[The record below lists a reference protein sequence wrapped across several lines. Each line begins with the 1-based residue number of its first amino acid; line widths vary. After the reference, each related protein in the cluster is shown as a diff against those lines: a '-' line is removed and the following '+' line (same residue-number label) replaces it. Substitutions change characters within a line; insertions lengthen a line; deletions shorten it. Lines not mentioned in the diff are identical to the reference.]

1 MSKKLRSYP
10 KVYDLGHPAIAALFE
25 GPVVVQEKVDGSQFS
40 FGVVDGVLHARSK
53 GATLHLDD
61 PNKLFRG
68 ALDTALRL
76 FDGGLLEEGWTY
88 RGEAL
93 MRPKHNTLEYG
104 RAPEGNV
111 ILFDVDT
118 GLEDRVADPEHLAAI
133 AERLGLEVVPTLHV
147 GTVEN
152 VDAMTA
158 LLDRESC
165 LGGCKV
171 EGVVFKNY
179 ERFGKDG
186 KMLMGK
192 HVSEAF
198 KEKHTKDWKKRNPTR
213 ADVVEALKQTYRSE
227 ARWAKAVQHLAEAG
241 TLDHEPR
248 DIGKLMKEVPE
259 DVRAECEDEI
269 KDALFKHFWPQIK
282 RGVTAGLPEWYKARL
297 AERQFAESEAA

>member
-1 MSKKLRSYP
+1 MTQKALRSYP
-10 KVYDLGHPAIAALFE
+10 KVYNMGHPAITDLFD

-40 FGVVDGVLHARSK
+40 FGVVGGELHARSK

-76 FDGGLLEEGWTY
+76 FDEGVLVEGWTY

-104 RAPEGNV
+104 RAPTGNV

-118 GLEDRVADPEHLAAI
+118 GLEDRVADPTGLAGI

-147 GTVEN
+147 GPVETA
-152 VDAMTA
+152 DA
-158 LLDRESC
+158 LLAFLDRDSC

-171 EGVVFKNY
+171 EGVVVKNY
-179 ERFGKDG
+179 ARFGKDA

-198 KEKHTKDWKKRNPTR
+198 KEKHGKDWKDRNPTR
-213 ADVVEALKQTYRSE
+213 ADIVEQIKDTYRSE
-227 ARWAKAVQHLAEAG
+227 ARWQKAVQHMAEVGALEH
-241 TLDHEPR
+241 TPR

-259 DVRAECEDEI
+259 DVAAECKDEI
-269 KDALFKHFWPQIK
+269 MDALWRHFWPQIR
-282 RGVTAGLPEWYKARL
+282 RGITAGLPEWYKAKL
-297 AERQFAESEAA
+297 AERQFEDAA